1 MGTERILAIDPGTTE
16 SAFLVWEGGLLEG
29 GMLPNPELRY
39 RLLENAFGGAT
50 LCAIEMVESFGMAVG
65 KETFETVY
73 WIGRF
78 TECARMPVVR
88 VYRKQ
93 VKIHLCGTVKAKD
106 ANIRQALIDMHG
118 APGTKKRPGGTFG
131 VSGHLWAALAV
142 AQYAIDHRTPV
153 DGKEPLYADLGLGFT
168 TSKE

>member
-1 MGTERILAIDPGTTE
+1 MGTDRILAIDPGTTE
-16 SAFLVWEGGLLEG
+16 SAFLVWENGLLEG

-88 VYRKQ
+88 VYRKW
-93 VKIHLCGTVKAKD
+93 VKLDLCGTNRAKD
-106 ANIRQALIDMHG
+106 ANVSAALRDIYG
-118 APGTKKRPGGTFG
+118 QKGTAKRPGGTFG
-131 VSGHLWAALAV
+131 VSGHLWQALGV
-142 AQYAIDHRTPV
+142 AHYALKNRTELVPV
-153 DGKEPLYADLGLGFT
+153 NGKTL
-168 TSKE
+168 